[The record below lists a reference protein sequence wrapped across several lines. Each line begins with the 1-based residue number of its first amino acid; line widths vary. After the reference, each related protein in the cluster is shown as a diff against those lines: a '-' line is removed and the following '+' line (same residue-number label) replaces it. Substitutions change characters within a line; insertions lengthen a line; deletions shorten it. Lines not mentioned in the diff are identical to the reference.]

1 MYKLIAIDLDGTL
14 LNSYGEITRENKQAI
29 KYAIDN
35 GIEVV
40 LASGR
45 DPGTMKK
52 ISLELGINNYL
63 IAGNGASVYDIKL
76 DKNIYKSFIEKEKAL
91 QIIKLCKENS
101 IFFNIYT
108 NKGIITE
115 SLNYNVKVFNN
126 ENNYKPNNKR
136 TNIEVTT
143 DIYKYINDN
152 ELEILKIIICDN
164 SKIIFNNIIDKLKK
178 IRDVEVLDVSHMS
191 KKFIKRG
198 TEEVQVEYFYT
209 EVTNKNTNKWDA
221 ITFLINELDIKKDE
235 VICIGDNIN
244 DLKMI
249 ENSGLGIVMK
259 DSALEKMKIGDYVTL
274 DNNSNGVEKA
284 IYKYI

>member
-14 LNSYGEITRENKQAI
+14 LNSYGEITNENKKAI

-35 GIEVV
+35 GVQVI

-52 ISLELGINNYL
+52 MSLELGINNYL

-76 DKNIYKSFIEKEKAL
+76 DKNIYESFIEKEKAL

-115 SLNYNVKVFNN
+115 SINYNVKVFNN

-143 DIYKYINDN
+143 DIYKYINEN

-178 IRDVEVLDVSHMS
+178 LKNIDVLDVAHMS
-191 KKFIKRG
+191 KKFIKCG
-198 TEEVQVEYFYT
+198 TEEIQIEYFYT

-221 ITFLINELDIKKDE
+221 ITFLINRLGIKKDE
-235 VICIGDNIN
+235 VICIGDNVN
-244 DLKMI
+244 DLKMV
-249 ENSGLGIVMK
+249 ENAGVGIVMK
-259 DSALEKMKIGDYVTL
+259 DSALEKMKIGNYVTL
-274 DNNSNGVEKA
+274 NNNSNGVEKA

>member
-1 MYKLIAIDLDGTL
+1 M
-14 LNSYGEITRENKQAI
+14 
-29 KYAIDN
+29 
-35 GIEVV
+35 
-40 LASGR
+40 
-45 DPGTMKK
+45 
-52 ISLELGINNYL
+52 
-63 IAGNGASVYDIKL
+63 
-76 DKNIYKSFIEKEKAL
+76 
-91 QIIKLCKENS
+91 
-101 IFFNIYT
+101 
-108 NKGIITE
+108 
-115 SLNYNVKVFNN
+115 
-126 ENNYKPNNKR
+126 
-136 TNIEVTT
+136 
-143 DIYKYINDN
+143 
-152 ELEILKIIICDN
+152 EILKIIICDN

>member
-259 DSALEKMKIGDYVTL
+259 NSALEKMKIGDYVTL

>member
-14 LNSYGEITRENKQAI
+14 LNSYGEITNENKQAI
-29 KYAIDN
+29 KYAIDK
-35 GIEVV
+35 GVQVV

-76 DKNIYKSFIEKEKAL
+76 DKNIYESFIEKEKAL

-115 SLNYNVKVFNN
+115 CLNYNVKVFNN

-143 DIYKYINDN
+143 DIYNYIRNN
-152 ELEILKIIICDN
+152 ELDILKIIICDN
-164 SKIIFNNIIDKLKK
+164 SKIIFNNIMDKLKK
-178 IRDVEVLDVSHMS
+178 IKNVEVLDVSHMS
-191 KKFIKRG
+191 KKLIRCG
-198 TEEVQVEYFYT
+198 TE
-209 EVTNKNTNKWDA
+209 
-221 ITFLINELDIKKDE
+221 
-235 VICIGDNIN
+235 
-244 DLKMI
+244 
-249 ENSGLGIVMK
+249 
-259 DSALEKMKIGDYVTL
+259 
-274 DNNSNGVEKA
+274 
-284 IYKYI
+284 